1 MAPVRR
7 NREHQ
12 VIAWTLW
19 DRTSRVYK
27 MLRMAAWMAEEAVP
41 ASSHRSQKRG
51 SGFVKELGV

>member
-27 MLRMAAWMAEEAVP
+27 MLRMAAWMAEEAFLP
-41 ASSHRSQKRG
+41 LPIEARRG
-51 SGFVKELGV
+51 DQVL